1 VAGGQGAR
9 HASIA
14 ASKADRLRALLSLR
28 LIVHYAVM
36 PKQILILGAGTGGT
50 LIANKLR
57 RRYGAETE
65 ITVVDRDNRHVY
77 QPDLL
82 FVPFGLVAPDSI
94 CRPRSKQ
101 LRSGIEFRLGKV
113 ERVDTEK
120 NTVHL
125 AGGETLPYDVLIV
138 ASGVELL
145 PEETEGLT
153 GPGWGETA
161 FTYYTVE
168 GAASLRKGM
177 EGFEGGRLVVN
188 IVDTPIKCPVAP
200 LEFCLLAD
208 WWLQKRGLRGKTE
221 IVLATPL
228 DGAFTK
234 PVAAKMLG
242 KLLEKKKIIVEPEF
256 AAGRVD
262 GESRKLHSWDEREIA
277 YDLLVSIPLH
287 GGSPFV
293 EGSDGLG
300 DELGFVVV
308 DQNTLQ
314 TKAAANVFAI
324 GDATNVPTSKA
335 GAVAHFQAETLIENI
350 QRFLAGQE
358 LEKSFDGHANCFLE
372 TGFSKALLLDFNYDV
387 EPLPGKFPFPLIGP
401 MSLLRESRLD
411 HLGKLAFRQLY
422 WHLLLPGRRIPLISA
437 QLKMTG
443 KDTSLL
449 RQMKTEGG
457 NG

>member
-1 VAGGQGAR
+1 LSPRGLGAR
-9 HASIA
+9 LRIDSIGHDERIA
-14 ASKADRLRALLSLR
+14 NR
-28 LIVHYAVM
+28 IV
-36 PKQILILGAGTGGT
+36 ILGAGTGGT

-82 FVPFGLVAPDSI
+82 FVPFGLVAPGSI

-101 LRSGIEFRLGKV
+101 LLNGIEFRLGKV
-113 ERVDTEK
+113 EQVETEK
-120 NTVHL
+120 STVHL
-125 AGGETLPYDVLIV
+125 AGGEALPYDVLIV
-138 ASGVELL
+138 ASGAELL

-153 GPGWGETA
+153 GPGWGATA
-161 FTYYTVE
+161 FTYYSVE
-168 GAASLRKGM
+168 GATALSKAM

-188 IVDTPIKCPVAP
+188 IVDMPIKCPIAP
-200 LEFCLLAD
+200 LEFCFLSD
-208 WWLQKRGLRGKTE
+208 WWLRKRGLREKTE

-234 PVAAKMLG
+234 PVAARMLG
-242 KLLEKKKIIVEPEF
+242 ELLEKKNILVETEF

-262 GESRKLHSWDEREIA
+262 GEARKLYSWDEREIP

-300 DELGFVVV
+300 DELGFVIV

-314 TKAAANVFAI
+314 AKAAPNVFAI

-335 GAVAHFQAETLIENI
+335 GAVAHFQAETLIENVD
-350 QRFLAGQE
+350 RFLAGRE
-358 LEKSFDGHANCFLE
+358 LEESFDGHANCFIE
-372 TGFSKALLLDFNYDV
+372 TGFGKALLLDFNYDV
-387 EPLPGKFPFPLIGP
+387 EPLPGKFPIPGIGP
-401 MSLLRESRLD
+401 MALLKESRLD

-422 WHLLLPGRRIPLISA
+422 WHMLLPGRRIPLISA
-437 QLKMTG
+437 QLKMAG
-443 KDTSLL
+443 KDKSLL
-449 RQMKTEGG
+449 RSTQSEGG

>member
-1 VAGGQGAR
+1 
-9 HASIA
+9 
-14 ASKADRLRALLSLR
+14 
-28 LIVHYAVM
+28 M
-36 PKQILILGAGTGGT
+36 PTRILVLGAGTGGT

-65 ITVVDRDNRHVY
+65 ITVVDRDDRHVY

-82 FVPFGLVAPDSI
+82 FVPFGLVAPDSV

-101 LRSGIEFRLGKV
+101 LRRDIEFRLAEV
-113 ERVDTEK
+113 ERVESEK
-120 NTVHL
+120 NTVQL
-125 AGGETLPYDVLIV
+125 KGGDSLPYDVLIV
-138 ASGVELL
+138 ASGAELL

-153 GPGWGETA
+153 GPGWGESA
-161 FTYYTVE
+161 FTYYSVE
-168 GAASLRKGM
+168 GAAALRKAM

-188 IVDTPIKCPVAP
+188 IVEMPIKCPIAP
-200 LEFCLLAD
+200 LEFCFLAD
-208 WWLQKRGLRGKTE
+208 WWLQKRGLRKKTE

-242 KLLEKKKIIVEPEF
+242 ELLEKKKILVETEY

-262 GESRKLHSWDEREIA
+262 GEARKLFSWDERELA

-293 EGSDGLG
+293 ESSDGLG
-300 DELGFVVV
+300 DELGFVSV

-314 TKAAANVFAI
+314 AKVAANVFAI

-350 QRFLAGQE
+350 DRFLAGKE
-358 LEKSFDGHANCFLE
+358 LEKSFDGHANCFIE
-372 TGFSKALLLDFNYDV
+372 TGFGKALLLDFNYEV
-387 EPLPGKFPFPLIGP
+387 EPLPGKFPFPVVGP
-401 MSLLRESRLD
+401 MPLLKESRLD

-422 WHLLLPGRRIPLISA
+422 WHLLLPGRRIPTITA
-437 QLKMTG
+437 QLKMAG

-449 RQMKTEGG
+449 RPEGG

>member
-1 VAGGQGAR
+1 MRSASTVRGAR
-9 HASIA
+9 PKPRSIRHDA
-14 ASKADRLRALLSLR
+14 PIAKR
-28 LIVHYAVM
+28 
-36 PKQILILGAGTGGT
+36 ILILGAGTGGT

-57 RRYGAETE
+57 RRYGAETA
-65 ITVVDRDNRHVY
+65 ITIVDRDDRHVY

-82 FVPFGLVAPDSI
+82 FIPFGLVAPNSI

-101 LRSGIEFRLGKV
+101 LRRGIEFRLGEV
-113 ERVDTEK
+113 ERVEIEK
-120 NTVHL
+120 NSVQL
-125 AGGETLPYDVLIV
+125 KDGEALSYDVLIV

-168 GAASLRKGM
+168 GAAALVKAM

-188 IVDTPIKCPVAP
+188 IVDMPIKCPVAP
-200 LEFCLLAD
+200 LEFCFLAD
-208 WWLQKRGLRGKTE
+208 WWLQKRGLRQKTE

-242 KLLEKKKIIVEPEF
+242 ELLEKKKILVETEF

-262 GESRKLHSWDEREIA
+262 GEARKLFSWDEREIA

-293 EGSDGLG
+293 EGSGLG
-300 DELGFVVV
+300 DEVGFVVI

-314 TKAAANVFAI
+314 TKAAANVFAL
-324 GDATNVPTSKA
+324 GDATNAPTSKA
-335 GAVAHFQAETLIENI
+335 GAVAHFEAETLIENVD
-350 QRFLAGQE
+350 RFLAGKE
-358 LEKSFDGHANCFLE
+358 LEKSFDGHANCFIE
-372 TGFSKALLLDFNYDV
+372 TGYSKALLLDFNYDV
-387 EPLPGKFPFPLIGP
+387 EPLPGKFPFPGIGP
-401 MSLLRESRLD
+401 MALLGESRLN
-411 HLGKLAFRQLY
+411 HLGKIAFHQLY
-422 WHLLLPGRRIPLISA
+422 WHMLLPGRRIPTISA

-449 RQMKTEGG
+449 RTEGG
-457 NG
+457 TT

>member
-1 VAGGQGAR
+1 LGG
-9 HASIA
+9 
-14 ASKADRLRALLSLR
+14 
-28 LIVHYAVM
+28 
-36 PKQILILGAGTGGT
+36 GTGGT

-82 FVPFGLVAPDSI
+82 FVPFGLVEPDSI

-113 ERVDTEK
+113 ERVETEK

-125 AGGETLPYDVLIV
+125 NGGEALPYDILIV
-138 ASGVELL
+138 ASGAELL

-153 GPGWGETA
+153 GPCWGATA
-161 FTYYTVE
+161 FTYYSVE
-168 GAASLRKGM
+168 GAASLNKAM

-188 IVDTPIKCPVAP
+188 IVDTPIKCPIAP
-200 LEFCLLAD
+200 LEFCFLSD
-208 WWLQKRGLRGKTE
+208 WWLQKRGLRKKTE

-234 PVAAKMLG
+234 PVAARMLG
-242 KLLEKKKIIVEPEF
+242 ELLEKKNVLVEAEF
-256 AAGRVD
+256 STGRVD
-262 GESRKLHSWDEREIA
+262 GEARKLHSWDEREID

-293 EGSDGLG
+293 ESSDGLG
-300 DELGFVVV
+300 DELGFIVV
-308 DQNTLQ
+308 DPNTLQ
-314 TKAAANVFAI
+314 AKAAPNVFAI

-335 GAVAHFQAETLIENI
+335 GAVAHFQAETLSENV
-350 QRFLAGQE
+350 QHFLAGEE
-358 LEKSFDGHANCFLE
+358 LEKSFDGHANCFIE

-387 EPLPGKFPFPLIGP
+387 EPLPGKFPLPGIGP
-401 MSLLRESRLD
+401 MSLLKESRLD
-411 HLGKLAFRQLY
+411 HLGKIAFRRLY
-422 WHLLLPGRRIPLISA
+422 WHLLLPGRRIPLITA
-437 QLKMTG
+437 QLKMAG

-449 RQMKTEGG
+449 SSTKEGVTG
-457 NG
+457 

>member
-1 VAGGQGAR
+1 VRIVSAGRKPTSRLEFGQIG
-9 HASIA
+9 HDEPIA
-14 ASKADRLRALLSLR
+14 NR
-28 LIVHYAVM
+28 
-36 PKQILILGAGTGGT
+36 ILILGAGTGGT

-65 ITVVDRDNRHVY
+65 ITIVDRDDRHVY

-82 FVPFGLVAPDSI
+82 FVPFGLVAPNSI

-101 LRSGIEFRLGKV
+101 LRRGIEFRIGEV
-113 ERVDTEK
+113 ERIETEK

-125 AGGETLPYDVLIV
+125 AGGDALPYDVLIV
-138 ASGVELL
+138 ASGAELL

-153 GPGWGETA
+153 GPGWGENA
-161 FTYYTVE
+161 FTYYSVE
-168 GAASLRKGM
+168 GAAALRKAM
-177 EGFEGGRLVVN
+177 ESFEGGRLVVN
-188 IVDTPIKCPVAP
+188 IVDMPIKCPIAP
-200 LEFCLLAD
+200 LEFCFLSD
-208 WWLQKRGLRGKTE
+208 WWLKKSGLRGKTE

-228 DGAFTK
+228 DGAFTQ

-242 KLLEKKKIIVEPEF
+242 ELLERKNVLVETEYST
-256 AAGRVD
+256 GRVD
-262 GESRKLHSWDEREIA
+262 GEARKLHSWDEREIP

-293 EGSDGLG
+293 ASSDGLG
-300 DELGFVVV
+300 DALGFVAV

-324 GDATNVPTSKA
+324 GDATDVPTSKA
-335 GAVAHFQAETLIENI
+335 GAVAHFQAETLVENI
-350 QRFLAGQE
+350 DRFLAGKE
-358 LEKSFDGHANCFLE
+358 LEKSFDGHANCFIE
-372 TGFSKALLLDFNYDV
+372 TGFSKALLLDFSYDV

-401 MSLLRESRLD
+401 MTLLRESRID

-422 WHLLLPGRRIPLISA
+422 WHLLLPGRRIPTISA
-437 QLKMTG
+437 QLKMAG
-443 KDTSLL
+443 KDASLL
-449 RQMKTEGG
+449 RPEGD

>member
-1 VAGGQGAR
+1 LIG
-9 HASIA
+9 HDEPIA
-14 ASKADRLRALLSLR
+14 NR
-28 LIVHYAVM
+28 
-36 PKQILILGAGTGGT
+36 ILILGGGTGGT

-113 ERVDTEK
+113 ERVETEK
-120 NTVHL
+120 STAHL
-125 AGGETLPYDVLIV
+125 VGGETLPYDVLIV
-138 ASGVELL
+138 ASGAKLL

-153 GPGWGETA
+153 GPGWGATA
-161 FTYYTVE
+161 FTYYSVE
-168 GAASLRKGM
+168 GAAALSKAM

-188 IVDTPIKCPVAP
+188 IVDMPIKCPIAP
-200 LEFCLLAD
+200 LEFCFLSD
-208 WWLQKRGLRGKTE
+208 WWLRKRGLREKTE

-234 PVAAKMLG
+234 PVAARMLG
-242 KLLEKKKIIVEPEF
+242 ELLEKKKILVETEF

-262 GESRKLHSWDEREIA
+262 GEARKLHSWDEREIP

-293 EGSDGLG
+293 ESSDGLG
-300 DELGFVVV
+300 DELGFIVV

-314 TKAAANVFAI
+314 AKAAPNVFAL

-350 QRFLAGQE
+350 DRFLAGRE
-358 LEKSFDGHANCFLE
+358 LEKSFDGHANCFIE
-372 TGFSKALLLDFNYDV
+372 TGFGKALLLDFNYDV
-387 EPLPGKFPFPLIGP
+387 EPLPGKFPIPGIGP
-401 MSLLRESRLD
+401 MRLLGESRLD
-411 HLGKLAFRQLY
+411 HLGKIAFRQLY
-422 WHLLLPGRRIPLISA
+422 WHMLLPGRRIPLISA
-437 QLKMTG
+437 QLKMAG
-443 KDTSLL
+443 KDKSLL
-449 RQMKTEGG
+449 RSTQSEGG

>member
-1 VAGGQGAR
+1 
-9 HASIA
+9 
-14 ASKADRLRALLSLR
+14 
-28 LIVHYAVM
+28 M
-36 PKQILILGAGTGGT
+36 PYRILILGAGTGGT

-65 ITVVDRDNRHVY
+65 ITVVDKDDRHVY

-101 LRSGIEFRLGKV
+101 LRRGIEFRIGEVEKV
-113 ERVDTEK
+113 ETDK

-125 AGGETLPYDVLIV
+125 AGGEALPYDVLII
-138 ASGVELL
+138 ASGAALL

-168 GAASLRKGM
+168 GAAALRKAM

-188 IVDTPIKCPVAP
+188 IVDMPIKCPIAP
-200 LEFCLLAD
+200 LEFCFLAD
-208 WWLQKRGLRGKTE
+208 WWLQKRGLREKSE
-221 IVLATPL
+221 VVLATPL

-234 PVAAKMLG
+234 PVAARMLG
-242 KLLEKKKIIVEPEF
+242 DLLERKNIRVETEF
-256 AAGRVD
+256 STGRVD
-262 GESRKLHSWDEREIA
+262 GESRKLVSWDEREIP
-277 YDLLVSIPLH
+277 YDLLVAIPLH

-293 EGSDGLG
+293 ESSEGLG

-308 DQNTLQ
+308 DPKTLQ
-314 TKAAANVFAI
+314 AKAAANVFAI
-324 GDATNVPTSKA
+324 GDATNAPTSKA
-335 GAVAHFQAETLIENI
+335 GAVAHFEAETLIENVH
-350 QRFLAGQE
+350 RFLCGKE
-358 LEKSFDGHANCFLE
+358 LENSFDGHANCFIE

-387 EPLPGKFPFPLIGP
+387 EPLPGKFPFPVVGP
-401 MSLLRESRLD
+401 MPLLEESRID
-411 HLGKLAFRQLY
+411 HLGKLAFRWLY
-422 WHLLLPGRRIPLISA
+422 WHLLLPGRRIPMISA
-437 QLKMTG
+437 QLKMAG
-443 KDTSLL
+443 KDTSVL
-449 RQMKTEGG
+449 RPEGG

>member
-1 VAGGQGAR
+1 MGG
-9 HASIA
+9 
-14 ASKADRLRALLSLR
+14 
-28 LIVHYAVM
+28 
-36 PKQILILGAGTGGT
+36 GTGGT

-113 ERVDTEK
+113 ERVETEK
-120 NTVHL
+120 STVHL
-125 AGGETLPYDVLIV
+125 VGGETLPYDVLIV
-138 ASGVELL
+138 ASGAELL

-153 GPGWGETA
+153 GPGWGATA
-161 FTYYTVE
+161 FTYYSVE
-168 GAASLRKGM
+168 GAAALSKAM

-188 IVDTPIKCPVAP
+188 IVDMPIKCPIAP
-200 LEFCLLAD
+200 LEFCFLSD
-208 WWLQKRGLRGKTE
+208 WWLRKRGLREKTE

-234 PVAAKMLG
+234 PVAARMRG
-242 KLLEKKKIIVEPEF
+242 ELLEKKKSLGETEF

-262 GESRKLHSWDEREIA
+262 GEARKLHSWDEREIP

-300 DELGFVVV
+300 DELGFIIV

-314 TKAAANVFAI
+314 AKAAPNVFAL

-335 GAVAHFQAETLIENI
+335 GAVAHFQAETLVENI
-350 QRFLAGQE
+350 DRFLAGRE
-358 LEKSFDGHANCFLE
+358 LEKSFDGPANCFIE
-372 TGFSKALLLDFNYDV
+372 TGFGKALLLDFNYDV
-387 EPLPGKFPFPLIGP
+387 EPLPGKFPIPGIGP
-401 MSLLRESRLD
+401 MRLLGESRLD
-411 HLGKLAFRQLY
+411 HLGKIAFRQLY
-422 WHLLLPGRRIPLISA
+422 WHMLLPGRRIPLISA
-437 QLKMTG
+437 QLKMAG
-443 KDTSLL
+443 KDKSLL
-449 RQMKTEGG
+449 RSTQSEGG

>member
-1 VAGGQGAR
+1 LLSQAGLLRPVCSISSPRGLGAR
-9 HASIA
+9 LEPRSIRHDGRIA
-14 ASKADRLRALLSLR
+14 KR
-28 LIVHYAVM
+28 
-36 PKQILILGAGTGGT
+36 ILILGAGTGGT

-65 ITVVDRDNRHVY
+65 ITVVDRDDRHVY
-77 QPDLL
+77 QLDLL

-101 LRSGIEFRLGKV
+101 LRRGIDFRLGEV
-113 ERVDTEK
+113 ERVETEK
-120 NTVHL
+120 NTVQL
-125 AGGETLPYDVLIV
+125 KSGDSLPYDVLIV
-138 ASGVELL
+138 ASGAELL

-153 GPGWGETA
+153 GPGWGESA
-161 FTYYTVE
+161 FTYYSVE
-168 GAASLRKGM
+168 GAAALVKAM
-177 EGFEGGRLVVN
+177 ESFEGGRLVVD
-188 IVDTPIKCPVAP
+188 IVEMPIKCPIAP
-200 LEFCLLAD
+200 LEFCFLAD

-242 KLLEKKKIIVEPEF
+242 ELLEEKKILVETEY

-262 GESRKLHSWDEREIA
+262 GEARKLYSWDEREIA

-293 EGSDGLG
+293 ESSEGLG
-300 DELGFVVV
+300 DELGFVSV

-314 TKAAANVFAI
+314 AKVAANVFAL

-350 QRFLAGQE
+350 DRFLAGKE
-358 LEKSFDGHANCFLE
+358 LKKSFDGHANCFIE
-372 TGFSKALLLDFNYDV
+372 TGFGKALLLDFNYEI
-387 EPLPGKFPFPLIGP
+387 EPLPGKFPFPVVGP
-401 MSLLRESRLD
+401 MRLLGESRLD

-422 WHLLLPGRRIPLISA
+422 WHLLLPGRRIPTITA
-437 QLKMTG
+437 QLKMAG

-449 RQMKTEGG
+449 RPEGG
-457 NG
+457 DG